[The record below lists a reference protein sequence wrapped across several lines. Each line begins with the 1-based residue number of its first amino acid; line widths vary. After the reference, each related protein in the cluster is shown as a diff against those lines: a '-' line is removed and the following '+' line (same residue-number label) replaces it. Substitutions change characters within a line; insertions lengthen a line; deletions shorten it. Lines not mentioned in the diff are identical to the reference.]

1 METVDLT
8 PKSKVWSFLN
18 QVFVGVVP
26 HAEIDFEQYNLLI
39 AIMAEVKGAMHTAIM
54 DDDLRSRQWAMQV
67 ATWINGVHVANK
79 CL

>member
-1 METVDLT
+1 MIKVRDKIATMMETVDLT

-39 AIMAEVKGAMHTAIM
+39 AIM